1 MTTLNELNASLWQT
15 ANILRGSAEPSEY
28 KNFVIPLLFFKR
40 LSDTWDAEH
49 AKAIAEFGDDLDET
63 IETDYHTFVLPEGSH
78 WSDIRAVQENVGE
91 ALSKMFSAIE
101 EANPARL
108 AGIFGN
114 VDWSDKDRLTDETLN
129 RLVDK
134 LSELDL
140 SPDSISPDLLGEG
153 YEFLLQKFADASGAK
168 AGQFFTPR
176 EVVRLLARLADVQ
189 PHEDIYDPT
198 CGSGGI
204 LVEAVQEI
212 KEAGNP
218 ASVVRCF
225 GQEAIRITS
234 SIARINLMLHGVTR
248 FDVQRGDTLADPKF
262 LTEGG
267 ALQTFDAVLANP
279 PFSEANRSH
288 KTWAEDR
295 FGRGKW
301 GVGPSK
307 PADWAFVTHIA
318 ASMKEGTGRA
328 AIVLPDGALFRPK
341 GEAAVREGLV
351 KAGLVE
357 GIVVLPKN
365 LFYNTDI
372 SCVVLV
378 LRRTPR
384 ADLAGKVVLYDA
396 RDMFEQLTGQGR
408 NRLVNADQ
416 IASEWK
422 SLTGDRVHV
431 VDVATLKKNGWD
443 MSPSLYLPGEE
454 KEERTLESA
463 IAAVTEARARL
474 AAAEVALGSLFGDPS

>member
-15 ANILRGSAEPSEY
+15 ANILRSSVEPSEY
-28 KNFVIPLLFFKR
+28 KTFVIPLLFFKR

-49 AKAIAEFGDDLDET
+49 AAAVADFGEDLDDA
-63 IETDYHTFVLPEGSH
+63 IEAECHTFSLPSGAH
-78 WSDIRAVQENVGE
+78 WSDIRAVQENVGAALAAMFTEIE
-91 ALSKMFSAIE
+91 AQ
-101 EANPARL
+101 NPERL

-114 VDWSDKDRLTDETLN
+114 VDWSDKERLSDETLN

-140 SPDSISPDLLGEG
+140 SPESISPDLLGEG

-204 LVEAVQEI
+204 LVEAVQEV
-212 KEAGNP
+212 KEAGHP
-218 ASVVRCF
+218 ASVIRCF
-225 GQEAIRITS
+225 GQETIRITS

-248 FDVQRGDTLADPKF
+248 FDVQRGDTLAEPRF

-279 PFSEANRSH
+279 PFSETNHAH
-288 KTWAEDR
+288 KSWAEDR
-295 FGRGKW
+295 FGRGQW

-318 ASMKEGTGRA
+318 ASMREGTGRA

-341 GEAAVREGLV
+341 GEASVREGLV
-351 KAGLVE
+351 NAGLVE
-357 GIVVLPKN
+357 GVVVLPKN

-372 SCVVLV
+372 SCVVLM

-384 ADLAGKVVLYDA
+384 PELQGKVVFYDA
-396 RDMFEQLTGQGR
+396 RDMFEQLPGQGR

-416 IASEWK
+416 IAAEWHAL
-422 SLTGDRVHV
+422 SGERVHV
-431 VDVATLKKNGWD
+431 VEVTTLKEHGWD
-443 MSPSLYLPGEE
+443 LSPSLYLPGEE
-454 KEERTLESA
+454 QEERTL
-463 IAAVTEARARL
+463 
-474 AAAEVALGSLFGDPS
+474 AAALAGVTAARVRLRVAEAALGALLEEGS